1 LFIAFLIGFLFG
13 FVGSMPVAGPIA
25 ALVLARALS
34 ARFRA
39 AIAISIGAAVAEA
52 GYAFLAFWGFS
63 TLLVKYPVILPI
75 SRAAAAVILV
85 TLGILLAWKQGKIHE
100 STEPQRD
107 HLTGSLLLGFTICA
121 LNPTLLAT
129 WTAASATLAS
139 TGLLEVTPRLAGP
152 FAVAVS
158 LGIISWFFVLLLLVR
173 HFRERFRAETLAK
186 LVRVIGTALVLLG
199 LYFAYLFV
207 RALL

>member
-1 LFIAFLIGFLFG
+1 VFIAFLIGFLFG

-63 TLLVKYPVILPI
+63 TLLVEYPVILPI
-75 SRAAAAVILV
+75 SRAAAALV
-85 TLGILLAWKQGKIHE
+85 LITLGILLAWKQGEIRQ
-100 STEPQRD
+100 SAEPHRD
-107 HLTGSLLLGFTICA
+107 GLTGSLLLGFTICA

-139 TGLLEVTPRLAGP
+139 TGLLAVTPRLAGP

-158 LGIISWFFVLLLLVR
+158 LGIVAWFSVLLLLVR
-173 HFRERFRAETLAK
+173 HFRERFRPETLAK
-186 LVRVIGTALVLLG
+186 AVRFIGGALVLLG
-199 LYFAYLFV
+199 LYFAYLFAV
-207 RALL
+207 SIF